1 MIDLSSRLASGDTLY
16 GTFLGLGSAL
26 AAEACALAGFDWV
39 LTDLA
44 ALVARSLNLEPSLQA
59 SMRASAM

>member
-26 AAEACALAGFDWV
+26 AAEACALAGFDWL
-39 LTDLA
+39 LTDLEMSHPRR
-44 ALVARSLNLEPSLQA
+44 LVTAGTR
-59 SMRASAM
+59 RG

>member
-26 AAEACALAGFDWV
+26 AAEACALAGFDCCSP
-39 LTDLA
+39 T
-44 ALVARSLNLEPSLQA
+44 
-59 SMRASAM
+59 

>member
-39 LTDLA
+39 LTDLVSCA
-44 ALVARSLNLEPSLQA
+44 GNPLDKS
-59 SMRASAM
+59 